1 MGLNCHFDRKLGT
14 MEEVEAGEG
23 ALNDSD
29 FLRFPI
35 HLVLLQAKKR
45 ITDGQTDGTDTPSWP
60 IGYWIMIIR
69 VSIFD
74 AGASINMPSS
84 PKAIENLQKQTRY
97 FLVLARSL
105 ASFLFR
111 CIHASL

>member
-84 PKAIENLQKQTRY
+84 PKARY